1 MVVGHFVTGCVLIV
15 NLRWRSVILCPPV
28 FVTRRRYATPDGK
41 QPNIIMSHAAQNPGS
56 CQSLSTITLQR
67 MRISSSKVLG
77 KNNAAKPVY
86 RYILNIPVLFRRS
99 SLAVKTTFIKSS
111 TLAKL

>member
-1 MVVGHFVTGCVLIV
+1 MT
-15 NLRWRSVILCPPV
+15 
-28 FVTRRRYATPDGK
+28 ADGK
-41 QPNIIMSHAAQNPGS
+41 QPNIIMSHAAPKPGS
-56 CQSLSTITLQR
+56 CQSLSTITPQR

-86 RYILNIPVLFRRS
+86 RYILNIPVLFRS
-99 SLAVKTTFIKSS
+99 LSLAVKTTFIKSS

>member
-41 QPNIIMSHAAQNPGS
+41 QPNIIMSHAAPKPGS

-86 RYILNIPVLFRRS
+86 RYILNIPVLF
-99 SLAVKTTFIKSS
+99 IKSS

>member
-1 MVVGHFVTGCVLIV
+1 M
-15 NLRWRSVILCPPV
+15 
-28 FVTRRRYATPDGK
+28 TPDGK

-86 RYILNIPVLFRRS
+86 RYILNIPVLFRS
-99 SLAVKTTFIKSS
+99 LSLAVKTTFIKSS